1 MKKILL
7 GVLLL
12 TGLAVSAQRAP
23 RGQFHRPDRDQQQH
37 RQERK
42 QLTAEQL
49 STLQSKQMA
58 LALDL
63 TTQQQN
69 QVKELLFKH
78 LEERAAIRNEHQ
90 NDSTQSR
97 DGKFRYERMNQ
108 HLDLQLTFN
117 RDLKKIIGDTQFE
130 KWRNIH
136 PMPGRPKR
144 EYGRRQHPHRN

>member
-23 RGQFHRPDRDQQQH
+23 RGQFHRPDRDQQLH
-37 RQERK
+37 RQERE

-108 HLDLQLTFN
+108 HLDQKLAFN
-117 RDLKKIIGDTQFE
+117 RELKKIIGETQFE
-130 KWRNIH
+130 KWKDIH
-136 PMPGRPKR
+136 PMQGYPQR